1 MDRRLDDVVKMLE
14 EMKYNMHSPNKPA
27 HTPEDVTPPTENQH
41 GCSGRSVEPNR
52 TKSSSQSDST
62 MAAHSEFAHDF
73 IQKTVTTDPLM
84 SHNPEMRKAFTAL
97 KDTIRS
103 FGLNGFPTE
112 SSFPHAITIQR
123 PSLRG
128 CEMPPIE
135 KVVELIRNPNCKLQH
150 LLSLSK
156 AHYWCSFLISALIK
170 VRYQNRLMPFLAQI
184 NA

>member
-14 EMKYNMHSPNKPA
+14 ELKYNMPANSHSSNKPA
-27 HTPEDVTPPTENQH
+27 HTIPEDVTPPTVNQH
-41 GCSGRSVEPNR
+41 GRSSSSVELNR
-52 TKSSSQSDST
+52 TKPSSESDST

-84 SHNPEMRKAFTAL
+84 SHNPDMRKAFTAL

-112 SSFPHAITIQR
+112 SSFPHAIPIQR

-135 KVVELIRNPNCKLQH
+135 KVVGLIRNPNCKLQH
-150 LLSLSK
+150 LIALSK
-156 AHYWCSFLISALIK
+156 AHYCYTF
-170 VRYQNRLMPFLAQI
+170 
-184 NA
+184 

>member
-14 EMKYNMHSPNKPA
+14 ELKYNMPANDHSSNKPA
-27 HTPEDVTPPTENQH
+27 HTPEDATPPAENQH
-41 GCSGRSVEPNR
+41 GRSGHSVELNR
-52 TKSSSQSDST
+52 TKPNSQSDST

-73 IQKTVTTDPLM
+73 IKKTVTTDPSM
-84 SHNPEMRKAFTAL
+84 SQNPEMRKAFTAL

-103 FGLNGFPTE
+103 FGLSGVPAE
-112 SSFPHAITIQR
+112 SSFPHAIPIQR

-150 LLSLSK
+150 LISP
-156 AHYWCSFLISALIK
+156 HYWYTL
-170 VRYQNRLMPFLAQI
+170 
-184 NA
+184 